1 MKKLMIIATMA
12 MAAFACNAAT
22 VNWKVTAGNMY
33 ASNGT
38 DKYTGVFALYVTGGD
53 LSSDLLVYTKDA
65 VVNGTIANQAFSTV
79 DTLTVGTAYDFY
91 FVLTDGSLTFTSSVL
106 TGKTAAETG
115 ATLVNFGSMQSATQN
130 PANWVGGGE
139 PAPEPTSG
147 LLMLLGMAGLA
158 LRRRRA

>member
-1 MKKLMIIATMA
+1 MA
-12 MAAFACNAAT
+12 MVAFVSNAAT

-38 DKYTGVFALYVTGGD
+38 DKYTGVFALYATGGD
-53 LSSDLLVYTKDA
+53 LTSDLLVYTKDA

-91 FVLTDGSLTFTSSVL
+91 FVLTDGPATFTSSVL

-115 ATLVNFGSMQSATQN
+115 ATLVNFGSMQTATQT
-130 PANWVGGGE
+130 ASNWVGG
-139 PAPEPTSG
+139 AVPEPTSG